1 MTRIYGTVMFIS
13 FLALVISMTIDRRK
27 FRNGVF
33 LLIFVMSSL
42 LFFFDFLSNHG
53 HSNMALYL
61 FLLVSLAITLIV
73 PIVLVLNGLVM
84 IKREGRSLPNLLSLL
99 FGIFITVGAIILIRA
114 LYHSADE
121 PTSLWRVCFFIIGFG
136 VFYVSLV
143 FLAFMFYTWLIKIIG
158 HRKHY
163 DYVIIL
169 GAGLLDGNRISKLLA
184 DRLDKGAKVF
194 ALKGQGGKIICSG
207 GQGHD
212 ETVSEAQAMKEYL
225 VSKGIDEKDIIMEDK
240 SINTME
246 NLTFCKEIIDR
257 EKPRASVVI
266 VTNGYHVLRALLYSS
281 RIGMD
286 ADGIGAHTALYYWP
300 SAMIREYAAIVKYNI
315 VPYTLIF
322 VGLTAWLIYVLKLIR

>member
-1 MTRIYGTVMFIS
+1 MTNIYGTLMLFS

-53 HSNMALYL
+53 HSDMALYL

-73 PIVLVLNGLVM
+73 PIVLVLNGLVI

-121 PTSLWRVCFFIIGFG
+121 PASLWRVCFFIIGFG

-143 FLAFMFYTWLIKIIG
+143 FLAFMFYTWLIKIFG

-184 DRLDKGAKVF
+184 NRLDKGAKVF
-194 ALKGQGGKIICSG
+194 ESNAKGGKIICSG

-246 NLTFCKEIIDR
+246 NLTFCKEIIDW
-257 EKPRASVVI
+257 EKPGASVVI